1 MNKREMII
9 QNIND
14 SIDTKKKLL
23 QDEEFIEKIEKVAD
37 VCVDAYLSGNKL
49 LMCGNG
55 GSASDAQHMAGELVG
70 RYMMERK
77 GIPAIALNA
86 NTTILTAL
94 GNDYDYDAVYEKQ
107 VTALGNE
114 GDVIFAISTSGNS
127 ANCVKACERAKDM
140 GITTVA
146 LTGESGGNLR
156 EVCDYTFNVPCTMT
170 PHIQEAHIML
180 IHIICGI
187 IEERLMEAGYFED

>member
-1 MNKREMII
+1 MNKKEMII
-9 QNIND
+9 QNISD
-14 SIDTKKKLL
+14 SIDTKKKIL

-77 GIPAIALNA
+77 GIPAVALNA

-94 GNDYDYDAVYEKQ
+94 GNDYDYDSVYEKQ
-107 VTALGNE
+107 VTALGRE
-114 GDVIFAISTSGNS
+114 GDVILQYQQAAI
-127 ANCVKACERAKDM
+127 R
-140 GITTVA
+140 
-146 LTGESGGNLR
+146 
-156 EVCDYTFNVPCTMT
+156 
-170 PHIQEAHIML
+170 L
-180 IHIICGI
+180 IV
-187 IEERLMEAGYFED
+187 